1 MPQQTQNPQQS
12 AQSQNTPGQQGGQG
26 NDRQDDATRQ
36 APQRQT
42 PGGSEEEE

>member
-1 MPQQTQNPQQS
+1 MSNQHQTPQQ
-12 AQSQNTPGQQGGQG
+12 QSQNAPGQQG
-26 NDRQDDATRQ
+26 NERQDDATRQ